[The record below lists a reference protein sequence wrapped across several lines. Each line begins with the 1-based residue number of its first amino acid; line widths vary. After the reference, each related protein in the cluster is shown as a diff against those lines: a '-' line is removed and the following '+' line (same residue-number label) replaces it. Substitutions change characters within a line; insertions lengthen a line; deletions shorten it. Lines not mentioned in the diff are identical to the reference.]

1 LVDKDIAQMSIVVS
15 MELTPTEKIV
25 AKIWEKDLS
34 APGIGP
40 DSDFFE
46 LGGESLQMLNMLFHV
61 KGALGVE
68 LSPGA
73 LFENSSLRAFS
84 MVVDLAAEKERG
96 GGLSAAQETVVEG
109 SL

>member
-1 LVDKDIAQMSIVVS
+1 MTIDVS
-15 MELTPTEKIV
+15 TNLTATEAVV

-46 LGGESLQMLNMLFHV
+46 LEGDSLRMLNMLFHV
-61 KGALGVE
+61 KGTLGVE
-68 LSPGA
+68 LPPGA
-73 LFENSSLRAFS
+73 LFENSSLRAFCL
-84 MVVDLAAEKERG
+84 VVDLAMMEESTSGLTSAED
-96 GGLSAAQETVVEG
+96 TVMEG